1 MLQGLRTV
9 IYRAPDLAR
18 AIDWYTQVV
27 GHAPYFSEPFY
38 AGFNVGGYELGL
50 LPDAPAGP
58 GGPLAYWGTADIEA
72 EYARLVALGARP
84 NNAIQDVGDG
94 IKVAMLLDPF
104 DNAFG
109 LIENPHFKAENAG

>member
-9 IYRAPDLAR
+9 IYRAPELAR
-18 AIDWYTQVV
+18 AIKSYTEVV

-38 AGFNVGGYELGL
+38 AGFSVGSYELGL

-58 GGPLAYWGTADIEA
+58 GGAQAYWGTADIEA
-72 EYARLVALGARP
+72 EYARLVALGATP
-84 NNAIQDVGDG
+84 HHAIQDVGEG

-109 LIENPHFKAENAG
+109 LIENPHFKVENAG

>member
-1 MLQGLRTV
+1 M
-9 IYRAPDLAR
+9 
-18 AIDWYTQVV
+18 V

-38 AGFNVGGYELGL
+38 VGFQVGGYELRL

-58 GGPLAYWGTADIEA
+58 GGALAYWGTADIEA

-84 NNAIQDVGDG
+84 HNAIKDVGEG

-109 LIENPHFKAENAG
+109 LIENPNFRIENAG